1 MWIRREHATAE
12 HAIDLRSVNAAPP
25 CGARTRKRP
34 GRRPHLFMAPS
45 DLTHLHT
52 APDELPASR
61 RGVPGAEPQTRHSV
75 ASVTDL
81 ALARFGREI
90 QNSIRLCRTEDPL
103 DCLSFVARPS
113 VEPSQNPGP
122 QVRART
128 PRLSGGTPLAL
139 VVHPQSRRS
148 MERADGQRILRWPP
162 DDVRLGW
169 PSRECGPAL
178 ASCPD
183 AGSGDGVPPVWLFD
197 CMARGA
203 MAEHKPA
210 LLGLPLTGPARVW

>member
-52 APDELPASR
+52 APDGLPASR

-148 MERADGQRILRWPP
+148 MERADGQRILRRTP
-162 DDVRLGW
+162 DDVRLG
-169 PSRECGPAL
+169 RARRQRGLAL
-178 ASCPD
+178 PGGPD
-183 AGSGDGVPPVWLFD
+183 AGSGDRVPPFRLLRLL
-197 CMARGA
+197 ARRA
-203 MAEHKPA
+203 VAEYVA
-210 LLGLPLTGPARVW
+210 TLSRVSVRVTDRV